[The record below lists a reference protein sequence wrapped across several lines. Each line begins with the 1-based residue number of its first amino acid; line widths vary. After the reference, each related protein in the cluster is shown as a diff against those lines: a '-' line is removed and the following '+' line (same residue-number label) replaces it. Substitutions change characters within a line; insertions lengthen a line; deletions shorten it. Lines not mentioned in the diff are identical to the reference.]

1 MAKSKRNYARL
12 YCLLGEVMPQ
22 LDREEAKEL
31 VASTVSNDRTTSLRE
46 LTDEE
51 FNEALEYLSRQLRES
66 SAEVKKARSR
76 ALHQL
81 QKYGIDTTD
90 WDRVNAFVAQRR
102 IAGKPFYHLDV
113 KELDQL
119 TNKMRAI
126 ISKSDKSNK
135 SNKSR
140 KQRPT
145 KAEQASEAYCNA
157 CWHRRY
163 VETMNRDAEAGGYR
177 LFWVRKKVITN

>member
-31 VASTVSNDRTTSLRE
+31 VASAVSNDRTTSLRE
-46 LTDEE
+46 LTEEE
-51 FNEALEYLSRQLRES
+51 FQAALGYLSRQLKES

-90 WDRVNAFVAQRR
+90 WDRVNGFVAQAK

-126 ISKSDKSNK
+126 ISKSNK
-135 SNKSR
+135 SKTRSNAQPKRSR
-140 KQRPT
+140 RAKPT
-145 KAEQASEAYCNA
+145 VTHVGTAD
-157 CWHRRY
+157 

-177 LFWVRKKVITN
+177 LFWVRKKVFIN

>member
-22 LDREEAKEL
+22 LDREEAKEV

-46 LTDEE
+46 LTEEE
-51 FNEALEYLSRQLRES
+51 FAEALEYLSRQLKES

-102 IAGKPFYHLDV
+102 IAGKPFYHLNV
-113 KELDQL
+113 EELDQL

-135 SNKSR
+135 IKAKPTSQPKRSR
-140 KQRPT
+140 RAKPT
-145 KAEQASEAYCNA
+145 ITHVGTAD
-157 CWHRRY
+157 

-177 LFWVRKKVITN
+177 LFWVKKKVITN